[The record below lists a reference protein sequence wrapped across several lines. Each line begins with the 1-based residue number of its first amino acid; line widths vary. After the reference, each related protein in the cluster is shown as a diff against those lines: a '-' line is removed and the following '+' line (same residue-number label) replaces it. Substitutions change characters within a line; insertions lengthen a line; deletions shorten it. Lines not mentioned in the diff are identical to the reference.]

1 MLLSITEIKPTKS
14 GKSVVV
20 KADGKDFFAKPDMG
34 LAAGMTIEAET
45 EDSEYQGKTLVWIK
59 KYKKANGS
67 AASAPS
73 GSAGNLPYM
82 PFVSNTVAHAIAAGC
97 IKNPSEVA
105 AWAKAAIEAV
115 RDLDTPY

>member
-1 MLLSITEIKPTKS
+1 MLLNVTEVKPTKS

-20 KADGKDFFAKPDMG
+20 KAGGKDYFAKPDMG

-45 EDSEYQGKTLVWIK
+45 EDSEYNGKTLVWIK
-59 KYKKANGS
+59 AYKKTNGS
-67 AASAPS
+67 APATS
-73 GSAGNLPYM
+73 GGGNLPYM

-97 IKNPSEVA
+97 IKNPSEVG

-115 RDLDTPY
+115 RDIDTPY